1 MADGSRQHRKTLL
14 GTRQSTQKPFY
25 VSMDD
30 AAAQAEYI
38 TGKMLAT
45 REIGGSL
52 KRHAVLFR
60 SSHHSDL
67 LEVELTRRNI
77 PFVKYGGLQVPEG
90 PPAKGKVSVVPWV
103 GNPRKSVAGFR

>member
-60 SSHHSDL
+60 SSHHSDV

-77 PFVKYGGLQVPEG
+77 PFLKYRGLQVLGARPLTG
-90 PPAKGKVSVVPWV
+90 NMLGRRLG
-103 GNPRKSVAGFR
+103 GNP